1 MLPVIITKD
10 NFDAEVMQSDKPVL
24 LDFWA
29 SWCSPCKKIAPV
41 IDEIAAEYTD
51 IKVGKIDVDEYPEIA
66 AAFGANSIPTLAV
79 VKQGKVMNQSTGAKP
94 KAAILQMIGK

>member
-10 NFDAEVMQSDKPVL
+10 NFESEVIKSDKPVL

-29 SWCSPCKKIAPV
+29 SWCPPCRKIAPV

-51 IKVGKIDVDEYPEIA
+51 IKVGKIDVDDYPEIA
-66 AAFGANSIPTLAV
+66 VSFGVTNIPALAV
-79 VKQGKVMNQSTGAKP
+79 VNHAKLINQSAGVKP
-94 KAAILQMIGK
+94 KAEILQMLGK